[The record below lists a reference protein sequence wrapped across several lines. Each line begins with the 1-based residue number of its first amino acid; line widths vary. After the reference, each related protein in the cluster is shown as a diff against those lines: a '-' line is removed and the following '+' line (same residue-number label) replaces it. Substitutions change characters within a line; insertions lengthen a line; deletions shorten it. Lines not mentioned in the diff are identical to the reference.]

1 MVQQTIT
8 ASGKVSVTDEA
19 FAEICMQNYW
29 DKWTKNKKPKW
40 TDARAGHTLFKGW
53 DPQAYLQFNIICK
66 RITNERETHQSQI
79 LEDTFLAYA
88 LETFGVTGG
97 RRRRPNKQKA
107 AEEDDEEECY
117 NELEEV

>member
-1 MVQQTIT
+1 LHAELLGQVDQKQETKMDGCTCWTYTIQRM
-8 ASGKVSVTDEA
+8 G
-19 FAEICMQNYW
+19 
-29 DKWTKNKKPKW
+29 
-40 TDARAGHTLFKGW
+40 
-53 DPQAYLQFNIICK
+53 PQAYLQFNIICK

-107 AEEDDEEECY
+107 AEEDDDEECY